1 MARKEKQE
9 PVIVEDIHHEA
20 MDELMGDR
28 FGIYAKDVIQDR
40 AIPDARDG
48 MKPVQRRIIFAMYQT
63 GNTIDKPTKKCAH
76 IVGEVM
82 GKYHPHGDSSIY
94 DALVRMSQSWR
105 VRLPL
110 VDFQGNNGSMDGDGP
125 AAYRYTEARL
135 AAVSQELIRDI
146 DKDTVDMELTFDD
159 TDFEPEVLPAR
170 FPNLLVNGAEGIA
183 VGLAT
188 EIPPHNLREVTSAV
202 VYRINH
208 PDCSIDA
215 LMKYIPGPDF
225 PTGGIIYQS
234 QGLKDIY
241 TLGHGRID
249 VASKTAIV
257 DNPDGYKQII
267 ISEIPYGIVKSDL
280 VRQIDQIRHD
290 KTIAGIDEV
299 RDETD
304 KSGLRIAVDLK
315 EDAKPEA
322 ILAYLMNKTQLRS
335 SFSANMVAIVDGRP
349 KTLDLISYCDT
360 YIAHQVSVITR
371 RCNFDLKRD
380 NARLEI
386 VNGLIKAASIINEV
400 IDVIRHSADKAD
412 SKVNLQKK
420 FAFTEDQ
427 SEAIVMMP
435 LYKLSHTDITTL
447 EDEKTSLEGDVSN
460 LKAILGDKAKL
471 NDVIINDLKNIAKV
485 YGDNRRTDIQED
497 HPELRQIDKR
507 DLVAKEDVMVAVT
520 RDGYVKRSSLASW
533 KGSNGP
539 AGAAP
544 GLKSGDTLVY
554 AGQCL
559 STDFMLLF
567 TNRGNY
573 LYIPVHLL
581 KANKWLEEG
590 VHVNFA
596 ISLDP
601 NEKIIRGFAVRNFRA
616 DLYLALVTKKAQLK
630 RVRLSD
636 FQVVR
641 YSRPITAMKILS
653 DDEVVDVCLTSG
665 NSNLFLVSANGLGV
679 FYNENEI
686 DPSST
691 KSGGFKAAKF
701 GGAEVAGMLSF
712 IPGERGKVLMMTNV
726 GYTRVFDM
734 DHIDKTGRLD
744 KPTLIVPT
752 FKSDPQEV
760 LFMAKVNDRQAP
772 ISYVTTLLDGNYFTV
787 TWEDLYLTPMEK
799 FAKKSDKITFKNCIA
814 YIHRADTDLI
824 DETTKSYKS
833 PVRPNSAPVAA
844 AEVAPL
850 SAETSDVV
858 APSVTEAEPLVVAN
872 PEPAAAPSKPVEP
885 TPVAKVATPAA
896 AKPTETVKPS
906 EDHEP
911 SQKFE
916 QISIFD
922 DDFDDSGK
930 K

>member
-1 MARKEKQE
+1 MARKDKQE

-94 DALVRMSQSWR
+94 DALVRMSQNWR

-135 AAVSQELIRDI
+135 AAVSQELVRDI
-146 DKDTVDMELTFDD
+146 DKDTVDMDLTFDD
-159 TDFEPEVLPAR
+159 TDFEPSVLPAR

-202 VYRINH
+202 IYRINH
-208 PDCSIDA
+208 PDCDISKLTA
-215 LMKYIPGPDF
+215 YIPGPDF
-225 PTGGIIYQS
+225 PTGGIIYES
-234 QGLKDIY
+234 QGLHDIY
-241 TLGHGRID
+241 TTGRGRID

-267 ISEIPYGIVKSDL
+267 ISEIPYGIIKSDL

-304 KSGLRIAVDLK
+304 KTGLRIAVDLK
-315 EDAKPEA
+315 DDAKPEA
-322 ILAYLMNKTQLRS
+322 ILAYLMSKTQLRS
-335 SFSANMVAIVDGRP
+335 SYSANMVAIVDGRP
-349 KTLDLISYCDT
+349 KTLDLLSYCDT
-360 YIAHQVSVITR
+360 YIAHQVDVITR
-371 RCNFDLKRD
+371 RCHFDLNRD
-380 NARLEI
+380 NARLSI
-386 VNGLIKAASIINEV
+386 VNGLIKASSIINEV
-400 IDVIRHSADKAD
+400 VDVIRHSADKAD
-412 SKVNLQKK
+412 SKANLEAK
-420 FAFTEDQ
+420 FGFTPDQ

-447 EDEKTSLEGDVSN
+447 MAEKAALEAEISN
-460 LKAILGDKAKL
+460 LNGILGDKDKL
-471 NDVIINDLKNIAKV
+471 NDVIVNDLKAIAKQ
-485 YGDNRRTDIQED
+485 YGDNRRTSIEED
-497 HPELRQIDKR
+497 HPELRNIDKR
-507 DLVAKEDVMVAVT
+507 DLVAKEDVMVAVS
-520 RDGYVKRSSLASW
+520 RDGYVKRSSIASW
-533 KGSNGP
+533 KGSNGQN
-539 AGAAP
+539 GAAP
-544 GLKSGDTLVY
+544 GLKSGDTLIY
-554 AGQCL
+554 SGQCL

-567 TNRGNY
+567 TNKGNY

-581 KANKWLEEG
+581 KVNKWLDEG
-590 VHVNFA
+590 IHVNYA

-601 NEKIIRGFAVRNFRA
+601 DEKIVRGFAVRDFRN
-616 DLYLALVTKKAQLK
+616 DLFITLVTKKAQIK

-653 DDEVVDVCLTSG
+653 DDEVVDACLTTG
-665 NSNLFLVSANGLGV
+665 NSNLFVMAVSGVGV
-679 FYNENEI
+679 FYNENLL
-686 DPSST
+686 DPSTT

-701 GGAEVAGMLSF
+701 GGKEVAALLSF
-712 IPGERGKVLMMTNV
+712 APGERGKVLMMTD
-726 GYTRVFDM
+726 GGATRVFDM
-734 DHIDKTGRLD
+734 DHIEKTDRLD

-752 FKSDPQEV
+752 FKSDPQTV
-760 LFMAKVNDRQAP
+760 LFMSKALDRQAP
-772 ISYVTTLLDGNYFTV
+772 ISYVTTLLDGNWFTV
-787 TWEDLYLTPMEK
+787 TWADLYLTPMEK
-799 FAKKSDKITFKNCIA
+799 YSKKDDKVLRKNPIV
-814 YIHRADTDLI
+814 YVHRADSDLI
-824 DETTKSYKS
+824 DDTVKAYAGPAKPAAPAAPAASTNPGENLESGT
-833 PVRPNSAPVAA
+833 PVEASAVSSKAKP
-844 AEVAPL
+844 
-850 SAETSDVV
+850 
-858 APSVTEAEPLVVAN
+858 AEPA
-872 PEPAAAPSKPVEP
+872 PAPKA
-885 TPVAKVATPAA
+885 
-896 AKPTETVKPS
+896 S
-906 EDHEP
+906 EDNEP

-916 QISIFD
+916 QISIFG
-922 DDFDDSGK
+922 DDFDDDSK